1 MGHEQ
6 KKKQNCLRQK
16 LHKAKLHK
24 EKLHKEKL
32 HKEKLLKLKLSKDK
46 ICIVIQC
53 AAVLV
58 PILVWLYLAMEI
70 VDGYVIK
77 RNDMQAYAMPQTAMR
92 ITSLNMEVPVYFLED
107 TVHYRYAEGIQFML
121 QEQPVT
127 LTDME
132 NAPFEEDAFFIMG
145 TEYTQTA
152 VVAEQCEVIYASDVF
167 SLLVNREGK
176 LIKWRE

>member
-1 MGHEQ
+1 
-6 KKKQNCLRQK
+6 
-16 LHKAKLHK
+16 
-24 EKLHKEKL
+24 
-32 HKEKLLKLKLSKDK
+32 
-46 ICIVIQC
+46 
-53 AAVLV
+53 
-58 PILVWLYLAMEI
+58 
-70 VDGYVIK
+70 
-77 RNDMQAYAMPQTAMR
+77 MPQTAMR
-92 ITSLNMEVPVYFLED
+92 IASLNMEVPVYFLED

-176 LIKWRE
+176 LIKWRD